1 MNIMNAIH
9 SASDASG
16 KWNRH
21 SRYSNRPS
29 RPWACRTAVIVLM
42 GLSGYAGS
50 LTANPL
56 MVASADPVL
65 VRPSAQTN
73 EEAVSAD
80 AGKSAAEQEAGPKVF
95 GLSELDQIP
104 QAMSQ
109 ASPSY
114 PIMEQRAGVGDT
126 VVVEF
131 IVDDE
136 GRVRNVAALPGP
148 SSLKGGGNP
157 TLSQREMMHRKFEVR
172 AMRAVA
178 QWKFTPGL
186 KAGVPVPTR
195 MRVPIS
201 FIPLP

>member
-16 KWNRH
+16 KRNRH

-29 RPWACRTAVIVLM
+29 RSWARRTAVIVLM

-56 MVASADPVL
+56 MVASAAPIL
-65 VRPSAQTN
+65 VRPSTQAN
-73 EEAVSAD
+73 EGAVSAD
-80 AGKSAAEQEAGPKVF
+80 AGKSAAAQEVGPKVF

-104 QAMSQ
+104 QATSQ

-114 PIMEQRAGVGDT
+114 PIMERRAGIGDT

-131 IVDDE
+131 IVDEE
-136 GRVRNVAALPGP
+136 GQVRNVTALPGP